1 MKKFLLLL
9 VIIPLCSCAT
19 TRTYG
24 YLDPDYQN
32 NYKVSKIIVSFKG
45 VTLDE
50 VFKLEDQMVQKLSAY
65 NVKVIKYTDIIPPTK
80 NYTDDEWINKIK
92 ETGAD
97 ALLVI
102 NVSRDSV
109 STYVPE
115 TYYPGRTTSQV
126 NTFSNNTYVST
137 YTSPGYTSGGYE
149 VSAPIMFTVSSLID
163 VQNGNT
169 IWKAETSGS
178 GDELTSFSKLLELTC
193 DDIVAD
199 MNDKELF
206 KSNHIKLSAE

>member
-19 TRTYG
+19 TRTFG

-32 NYKVSKIIVSFKG
+32 NYKISQIIVSFKG

-50 VFKLEDQMVQKLSAY
+50 VFKLEDQMIQKLSAY
-65 NVKVIKYTDIIPPTK
+65 NVKVIKYTEIIPPTK
-80 NYTDDEWINKIK
+80 NYTDDERLNKIR
-92 ETGAD
+92 ESGAD
-97 ALLVI
+97 TLLVI
-102 NVSRDSV
+102 DVARDSV

-115 TYYPGRTTSQV
+115 TYYQGRTTSQV
-126 NTFSNNTYVST
+126 NTFGNDTYVST

-178 GDELTSFSKLLELTC
+178 GSEFSSFSALLELTC
-193 DDIVAD
+193 DDIIVD
-199 MNDKELF
+199 MNDKGLF
-206 KSNHIKLSAE
+206 K